1 MYNKNAWEKYS
12 DEEFKLVMK
21 FNDDYKDF
29 LSKGKTERLC
39 VELSVKEAE
48 ANGFKELSTYSS
60 LKKGDKVFVFICNI
74 NFITFL

>member
-29 LSKGKTERLC
+29 LSKGKATP
-39 VELSVKEAE
+39 
-48 ANGFKELSTYSS
+48 F
-60 LKKGDKVFVFICNI
+60 KGDKLFGKCVLTALNGKTVSTYKSN
-74 NFITFL
+74 TELYFLPP